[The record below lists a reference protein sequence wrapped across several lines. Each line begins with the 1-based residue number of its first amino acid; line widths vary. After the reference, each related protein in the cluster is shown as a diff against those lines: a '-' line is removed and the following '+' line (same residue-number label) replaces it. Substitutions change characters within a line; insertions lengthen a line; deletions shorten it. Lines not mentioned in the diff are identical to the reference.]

1 MLQIDSLQELVAA
14 GVIVL
19 LALGMILGFAM
30 RRRIKASK
38 GEVVIDEQEEGKG
51 QAATLCAPYVA
62 GHTAILARLE
72 ALAEATNVMQLA
84 QNEALDVLLGLAEGD
99 QINGQVKA
107 VRRKLIRAEGFKDG
121 TEAVG
126 VAS

>member
-1 MLQIDSLQELVAA
+1 MLKLDTLENIVAT
-14 GVIVL
+14 GIIL
-19 LALGMILGFAM
+19 LLGLGMILLFAM
-30 RRRIKASK
+30 RRRIKAK
-38 GEVVIDEQEEGKG
+38 LPNGAEAVIDDQG
-51 QAATLCAPYVA
+51 QPVVCAPYVA